1 MTSRNFE
8 LRLEGISSPSGQ
20 ITLRDLTEL
29 GSALQLT
36 ATRIA
41 RQVAG
46 AEGPGRAPNHVDRI
60 SEIRLTGIGQ
70 GSTVLELSVGDEEA
84 LPMPDSDGDI
94 VARRLE
100 EAFVA
105 IATNEPPEWAS
116 PLVSRSIG
124 KLVAHLETMGAERM
138 VASWGTGP
146 TAASQVIAVVNLD
159 DTIWNVT
166 SERQTEVVTVTGR
179 LDKVD
184 LRARRFRVRDDVG
197 HDISLEDVV
206 DLDAAARLIG
216 QRVAATG
223 VAERSDMRLMR
234 IVEPTLALEHL
245 PADWSAQPLEV
256 IPARGAMPS
265 GGIVGVSEGD
275 VEEFLAE
282 IGS

>member
-8 LRLEGISSPSGQ
+8 LRLEGISSPKGQ

-46 AEGPGRAPNHVDRI
+46 AEGPGRTPNHVDRI
-60 SEIRLTGIGQ
+60 SEIRLTGIGE
-70 GSTVLELSVGDEEA
+70 GSTVLELSVGDEAA

-100 EAFVA
+100 EAFGA
-105 IATNEPPEWAS
+105 IASNEPLSWAS

-124 KLVAHLETMGAERM
+124 KFVAHLETTGAERV
-138 VASWGTGP
+138 VASWGDGF
-146 TAASQVIAVVNLD
+146 TAVSQVIAVSELD
-159 DTIWNVT
+159 ETIWYMT
-166 SERQTEVVTVTGR
+166 LERQTEVISVTGR

-206 DLDAAARLIG
+206 DLDAAAHLIG
-216 QRVAATG
+216 RRVVATG
-223 VAERSDMRLMR
+223 IAERAEEKLLR
-234 IVEPTLALEHL
+234 IVEPTLTSEDL
-245 PADWSAQPLEV
+245 PADWTAHPLDV
-256 IPARGAMPS
+256 IQAEGVMPA
-265 GGIVGVSEGD
+265 GGIAGVGED
-275 VEEFLAE
+275 EVEAFLAE
-282 IGS
+282 IRS